1 MGSPQ
6 LRLLAVAAV
15 CALAACARG
24 TTSDASAQSQNQTAQ
39 AGRPAPDWSEQT
51 LDGQTLTLASLRGKP
66 VYLNF
71 FATWC
76 DGCKA
81 ESAAL
86 ETIAREYG
94 ARGLHV
100 VGVDILESPS
110 KAARFHAE
118 QHLTYPFV
126 VDSGTLRRQYD
137 INGLPVQV
145 FIDRDGVVQ
154 RIALGQMSLADMRS
168 NVERILR

>member
-1 MGSPQ
+1 MGSFS
-6 LRLLAVAAV
+6 LRLSAAIAA
-15 CALAACARG
+15 CALAACG
-24 TTSDASAQSQNQTAQ
+24 HGSGASQAADQNQTAQ
-39 AGRPAPDWSEQT
+39 LGHPAPDWSEPT
-51 LDGQTLTLASLRGKP
+51 LEGGNLSFAALRGMP

-86 ETIAREYG
+86 ETVSREYR
-94 ARGLHV
+94 ARGLKV

-110 KAARFHAE
+110 KAAQFHAE

-126 VDSGTLRRQYD
+126 IDSGTLRRQYN

-145 FIDRDGVVQ
+145 FIDRSGVVQ

>member
-1 MGSPQ
+1 MVSPQ
-6 LRLLAVAAV
+6 RRLLALAAAA
-15 CALAACARG
+15 ALACCARG
-24 TTSDASAQSQNQTAQ
+24 ATGQRADQDQTAQ
-39 AGRPAPDWSEQT
+39 VGRRAPNWSAPA
-51 LDGQTLTLASLRGKP
+51 LDGREVSFASLRGKP
-66 VYLNF
+66 LYLNF

-86 ETIAREYG
+86 ERVAREYR
-94 ARGLHV
+94 ARGLQV
-100 VGVDILESPS
+100 VGVDILESAG
-110 KAARFHAE
+110 KAAQFHSE

-145 FIDRDGVVQ
+145 FIDRNGVVQ
-154 RIALGQMSLADMRS
+154 RISLGQMSLADMRS
-168 NVERILR
+168 NVERILQ

>member
-1 MGSPQ
+1 MGSVT
-6 LRLLAVAAV
+6 LRLLAATAA
-15 CALAACARG
+15 CALAACGRSG
-24 TTSDASAQSQNQTAQ
+24 GENQSAQQSRTAEV
-39 AGRPAPDWSEQT
+39 GRRAPNWSEPV
-51 LDGQTLTLASLRGKP
+51 LDGGKLALSSLRGNP

-86 ETIAREYG
+86 ESVAREYRS
-94 ARGLHV
+94 RGLRV
-100 VGVDILESPS
+100 VGIDILESSS
-110 KAARFHAE
+110 KAEQFHAE

-126 VDSGTLRRQYD
+126 IDSGTLRRQYN

>member
-6 LRLLAVAAV
+6 LRLLAVAFACV
-15 CALAACARG
+15 LTACARS
-24 TTSDASAQSQNQTAQ
+24 TTSGASAPSQDQTAQ
-39 AGRPAPDWSEQT
+39 VGRRAPDWSEKM
-51 LDGQTLTLASLRGKP
+51 LDGQDLTLASLRGKP

-86 ETIAREYG
+86 ETVAREYR
-94 ARGLHV
+94 ARGLSV

-110 KAARFHAE
+110 K
-118 QHLTYPFV
+118 
-126 VDSGTLRRQYD
+126 
-137 INGLPVQV
+137 
-145 FIDRDGVVQ
+145 
-154 RIALGQMSLADMRS
+154 
-168 NVERILR
+168 

>member
-1 MGSPQ
+1 MGSLS
-6 LRLLAVAAV
+6 LRLPAVAAAF
-15 CALAACARG
+15 ALAACGHGGA
-24 TTSDASAQSQNQTAQ
+24 ASQTDAQSQTAQ
-39 AGRPAPDWSEQT
+39 IGHAAPDWSEPM
-51 LDGQTLTLASLRGKP
+51 LNGGNLSFASLRGKP
-66 VYLNF
+66 IYLNF

-86 ETIAREYG
+86 ETVSREYR
-94 ARGLHV
+94 ARGVKV
-100 VGVDILESPS
+100 VGVDILEGPG
-110 KAARFHAE
+110 KAAQFHSE

-126 VDSGTLRRQYD
+126 IDSGTLRRQYN

-145 FIDRDGVVQ
+145 FIDRNGVVQ

>member
-1 MGSPQ
+1 MGSLS
-6 LRLLAVAAV
+6 LRRLAAAAAF
-15 CALAACARG
+15 ALAACGHGGG
-24 TTSDASAQSQNQTAQ
+24 TSPVDAQSQTAQ
-39 AGRPAPDWSEQT
+39 LGRPAPDWSEPM
-51 LDGQTLTLASLRGKP
+51 LDGGNLSFASLRGKP
-66 VYLNF
+66 IYLNF

-86 ETIAREYG
+86 ETVSREYR
-94 ARGLHV
+94 ARGLKV
-100 VGVDILESPS
+100 VGVDVLESPS
-110 KAARFHAE
+110 KAAQFHAE

-126 VDSGTLRRQYD
+126 IDSGTLRRQYN

-145 FIDRDGVVQ
+145 FIDRNGVVQ
-154 RIALGQMSLADMRS
+154 RIALGQMSFADMRS

>member
-1 MGSPQ
+1 MGSFS
-6 LRLLAVAAV
+6 LRAPAAAAAFALVA
-15 CALAACARG
+15 CG
-24 TTSDASAQSQNQTAQ
+24 HGGGASQTDAQSQTAQ
-39 AGRPAPDWSEQT
+39 LGRPAPDWSEPM
-51 LDGQTLTLASLRGKP
+51 LDGGNLSFASLRGKP
-66 VYLNF
+66 IYLNF

-86 ETIAREYG
+86 KTVLREYR
-94 ARGLHV
+94 ARGVKV

-110 KAARFHAE
+110 KAAQFHAE

-126 VDSGTLRRQYD
+126 IDSGTLRRQYN

-145 FIDRDGVVQ
+145 FIDRNGVVQ

>member
-1 MGSPQ
+1 MGSPS
-6 LRLLAVAAV
+6 LRLLAAAAA
-15 CALAACARG
+15 CALAACGHSGGA
-24 TTSDASAQSQNQTAQ
+24 TQSTGESQTAQ
-39 AGRPAPDWSEQT
+39 LGRPAPDWSAPL
-51 LDGQTLTLASLRGKP
+51 LDGKNLSFATLHGKP
-66 VYLNF
+66 IYLNF

-86 ETIAREYG
+86 ETVSREYV
-94 ARGLHV
+94 ARGLKV
-100 VGVDILESPS
+100 VGVDVLESPS
-110 KAARFHAE
+110 KAAQFHAE

-126 VDSGTLRRQYD
+126 IDSGTLRRQYN

-145 FIDRDGVVQ
+145 FIDRNGIVQ
-154 RIALGQMSLADMRS
+154 RISLGQMSLADMRS